1 MNNSTALHIFEEKIR
16 TATKEQLPFPDK
28 MFVARLQTQLAQQI
42 PSKLSWSNRLK
53 IELPQPKLIII
64 LSIFVFALLITFIVG
79 PQNVMAAIQN
89 LLEYIPGVGFVQPE
103 LVLGEPV
110 IIEREGIIVT
120 VENLVTTKEET
131 VLTCRVQNLP
141 IENLASFRQEHKDDS
156 SFAFPPLTKYNLQF
170 DDGTVYIGHG
180 GNGHAENQGKDW
192 VEYIVFPSLPFE
204 TNHVTLVIDILPN
217 MLPGMAPAN
226 WEIPLDLQLANG
238 EGQKP
243 AYEQEY
249 STLTPEMIVQPE
261 ATTSSTL
268 NPTPEL
274 QDEVQLLLN
283 AVSIYE
289 KTLTLSA
296 SIHWENANWS
306 TVDIR
311 DFFQPIPKGQ
321 PAPLYITLTDAKG
334 VQIPLDLNTMES
346 FGNETG
352 QEATFI
358 FSGDITEQEIV
369 SPLKLTLNTLYVSAA
384 FPREDQLSFY
394 FTPTK
399 TMQPG
404 DCEIITQVL
413 TIYGYP
419 LEFTKICSLD
429 RPSEISLGGGGGGK
443 STPSLPPQ
451 YGLEL
456 RVVAAPDV
464 LTIVVGDKVCG
475 IDPGNCA
482 AGGSKG
488 QFVNEQLVLSSIQ
501 LYYQMPT
508 WPVEFAVTGLDFLLF
523 GPWSIQFDLPVQ

>member
-16 TATKEQLPFPDK
+16 AATKEQLPFPDK
-28 MFVARLQTQLAQQI
+28 MFVARLQAQLAQQT
-42 PSKLSWSNRLK
+42 PSKLSWRDRFKN
-53 IELPQPKLIII
+53 ELPLPKLIIV
-64 LSIFVFALLITFIVG
+64 LCIFVFVLLITFIIG
-79 PQNVMAAIQN
+79 PQNVMAEIRN
-89 LLEYIPGVGFVQPE
+89 LLEYIPGVGFAQPE

-110 IIEREGIIVT
+110 ILERDGIVVT
-120 VENLVTTKEET
+120 VENLVTTQEET
-131 VLTCRVQNLP
+131 VLTYRVQNLP
-141 IENLASFRQEHKDDS
+141 IENLAGFRQEHEDDS
-156 SFAFPPLTKYNLQF
+156 SFAFPPLTKYHLQV

-180 GNGHAENQGKDW
+180 GNGHAENQGKEW
-192 VEYIVFPSLPFE
+192 VEYIVFPPLPFE
-204 TNHVTLVIDILPN
+204 TKHVTLVIDMLPN
-217 MLPGMAPAN
+217 TLPGMAPEN
-226 WEIPLDLQLANG
+226 WEIPLDLQLATG
-238 EGQKP
+238 EGQIP

-268 NPTPEL
+268 NPASEL

-289 KTLTLSA
+289 NTLTLSA
-296 SIHWENANWS
+296 SIQWENANWS
-306 TVDIR
+306 TVEIR
-311 DFFQPIPKGQ
+311 DIFQPIPKGQ

-334 VQIPLDLNTMES
+334 AQIPLDLNTMES
-346 FGNETG
+346 FGNEAD
-352 QEATFI
+352 QKATFI
-358 FSGDITEQEIV
+358 FSGDVIEQEIV
-369 SPLKLTLNTLYVSAA
+369 SPLRLTLNTLYISAA
-384 FPREDQLSFY
+384 FPRGDQHSFC

-404 DCEIITQVL
+404 DCEVITQVL
-413 TIYGYP
+413 TIYGNP
-419 LEFTKICSLD
+419 LEFTEICSLD

-464 LTIVVGDKVCG
+464 LAVVVGDKACG

-482 AGGSKG
+482 AGGSRG
-488 QFVNEQLVLSSIQ
+488 QFINEQLVLSSIQ
-501 LYYQMPT
+501 TYYQMPT